1 MRNDIRAARAS
12 LGLTQEEVAEKTGI
26 SQGAV
31 SRIESGILP
40 VDPRRAPLLSKV
52 LGLPILQILYGPEH
66 KSDVF
71 GPANEQGREAA

>member
-1 MRNDIRAARAS
+1 MRNDIRAARIS

-40 VDPRRAPLLSKV
+40 VDPRRAPVLAKV

-66 KSDVF
+66 KPDVF
-71 GPANEQGREAA
+71 GPATDEVSNAA